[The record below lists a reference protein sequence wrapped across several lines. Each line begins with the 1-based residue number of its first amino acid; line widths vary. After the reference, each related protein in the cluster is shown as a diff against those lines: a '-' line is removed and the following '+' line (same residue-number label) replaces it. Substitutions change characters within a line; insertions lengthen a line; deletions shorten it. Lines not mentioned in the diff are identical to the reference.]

1 MGSSVLR
8 AFPMTVV
15 QKSTSYDSCS
25 AWDPPGI
32 LTDKFIH
39 RKPLFQASD
48 WILASWAGLSGGNQL
63 STVPSHGSW
72 SW

>member
-48 WILASWAGLSGGNQL
+48 
-63 STVPSHGSW
+63 
-72 SW
+72 